1 MMRRCCARHF
11 VAAAF
16 LLAVIALPAW
26 AQETCSV
33 AFTQWVKLSET
44 RIGKRGGDQGV
55 DKPSDPQATCIAG
68 EPQRREL
75 LRALASVRDRCQ
87 ASTATDPETEH
98 VRMMIGINEGFI
110 GSVALCPSVAPQ
122 KEVAKAET
130 KTETKAETRAETR
143 AETKA
148 ETKAER
154 PATPP
159 VRPRQCLHLAR
170 VAADRHAVTN
180 NRCSGTTVLA
190 VIETQAPSGTISC
203 KAYAVETSIAVR
215 DKNPLTLNFE
225 CALDQKKC
233 TRERVAAMFPECDW

>member
-1 MMRRCCARHF
+1 M
-11 VAAAF
+11 
-16 LLAVIALPAW
+16 
-26 AQETCSV
+26 

-55 DKPSDPQATCIAG
+55 DPKVTCIAG
-68 EPQRREL
+68 EPQRQEL

-87 ASTATDPETEH
+87 ASPATDPETEY

-110 GSVALCPSVAPQ
+110 GSVALCPSAAPQ

-130 KTETKAETRAETR
+130 KTETKAERT
-143 AETKA
+143 
-148 ETKAER
+148 

-180 NRCSGTTVLA
+180 SRCSGTTVLA